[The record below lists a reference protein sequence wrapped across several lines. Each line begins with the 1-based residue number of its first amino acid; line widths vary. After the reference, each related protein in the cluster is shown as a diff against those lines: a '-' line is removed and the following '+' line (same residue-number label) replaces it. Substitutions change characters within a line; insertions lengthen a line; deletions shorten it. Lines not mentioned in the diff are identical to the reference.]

1 LNLMSKPFFHYPS
14 LQILCAIATGVVL
27 GYWWPAEAQSLRPLA
42 TWFVEIIRMLVGP
55 VMFCTV
61 AIGIASLRGVRQIGR
76 MGIRLLVYVEV
87 CTLLALV
94 AGLAGAWLFEPGLGV
109 HLPHSPA
116 APMAVS
122 LTATLSACIANN
134 RIMQLLLAA
143 MVCGMLLAWSGER
156 GERVCGLLDWLG
168 RRLFG
173 VIRVVLKTAP
183 LAALGAVAYAVGH
196 YGLMSMTPLLKLVGA
211 IYATTIVFVIV
222 VLGAVARWCG
232 FSLWRYL
239 LWIGDQLVLVLGT
252 ASSMA
257 AMPSLISR
265 LEQAGCAPAVARVVV
280 PVSYSFNLNGSCI
293 YLTLALGFLAQAAH
307 VELSLAQ
314 YGAILL
320 VAMVTSKASSGIAG
334 SAFLTLSATLAA
346 VPEIPADSLLLIVS
360 IERLLKC
367 RPLANVVGNG
377 MACMAVAA
385 WMGELD
391 PIRLREAGLV
401 PQSDELRALV

>member
-1 LNLMSKPFFHYPS
+1 MSKPFFYYPS
-14 LQILCAIATGVVL
+14 LQILGAIATGVVL
-27 GYWWPAEAQSLRPLA
+27 GYWWPDEAQLLRPLG
-42 TWFVEIIRMLVGP
+42 TWFVEAIRVLVGP

-61 AIGIASLRGVRQIGR
+61 AMGIASLRDVRQLGR
-76 MGIRLLVYVEV
+76 MGLRLLVYVEV
-87 CTLLALV
+87 CTLLALA
-94 AGLAGAWLFEPGLGV
+94 AGLIGAWLLEPGVGV
-109 HLPHSPA
+109 HLPQSTTHAGS
-116 APMAVS
+116 AP
-122 LTATLSACIANN
+122 LLATLRDCVASNI
-134 RIMQLLLAA
+134 IMQLLLAA
-143 MVCGMLLAWSGER
+143 MVCGTVLAWLGE
-156 GERVCGLLDWLG
+156 CGARACQLLEWGSRSLF
-168 RRLFG
+168 RL
-173 VIRVVLKTAP
+173 ISLVLKTAP

-211 IYATTIVFVIV
+211 IYLTTIVFVV
-222 VLGAVARWCG
+222 VVMGAVARWCG

-239 LWIGDQLVLVLGT
+239 LWIGDQLVLVAGT

-257 AMPSLISR
+257 AMPSLIRR
-265 LEQAGCAPAVARVVV
+265 LEQAGCAPAVARVAV

-293 YLTLALGFLAQAAH
+293 YLTLALGFLAQAAQ

-334 SAFLTLSATLAA
+334 SAFLTLSATLAV

-367 RPLANVVGNG
+367 RPLANVIGNG

-385 WMGELD
+385 WMGELN
-391 PIRLREAGLV
+391 PTQLREASLV
-401 PQSDELRALV
+401 RRRDQLRVLV

>member
-1 LNLMSKPFFHYPS
+1 MNKPFFYYPS
-14 LQILCAIATGVVL
+14 LHILCAIAAGAAL
-27 GYWWPAEAQSLRPLA
+27 GYWWPDQAQLLRPLGS
-42 TWFVEIIRMLVGP
+42 WFVEAIRLLVGP

-61 AIGIASLRGVRQIGR
+61 AIGIASLSDVRQLGR
-76 MGIRLLVYVEV
+76 LGLRLVVYVEV

-94 AGLAGAWLFEPGLGV
+94 AGLLGAWLLEPGLGV
-109 HLPHSPA
+109 HLPQA
-116 APMAVS
+116 ATHVASVPVLS
-122 LTATLSACIANN
+122 TLRACVERNFV
-134 RIMQLLLAA
+134 MQLLLAA
-143 MVCGMLLAWSGER
+143 IVCGTLLAWMGER
-156 GERVCGLLDWLG
+156 GTRVCRLLEWG
-168 RRLFG
+168 GQRLFG
-173 VIRVVLKTAP
+173 LIKLVLKTAP

-196 YGLMSMTPLLKLVGA
+196 YGLTSMAPLLKLIGA
-211 IYATTIVFVIV
+211 IYLTTIVFVIV
-222 VLGAVARWCG
+222 VMGAVARWCG

-257 AMPSLISR
+257 AMPSLIRR
-265 LEQAGCAPAVARVVV
+265 LEQAGCAPAVARVAV

-293 YLTLALGFLAQAAH
+293 YLTLALGFLAQAAQ

-314 YGAILL
+314 YGTILL

-367 RPLANVVGNG
+367 RTLANVIGNG

-391 PIRLREAGLV
+391 PTQLKDASLVRRSDQLRVLV
-401 PQSDELRALV
+401 

>member
-1 LNLMSKPFFHYPS
+1 MSKPVFYYPS
-14 LQILCAIATGVVL
+14 LQILCAIAAGAVL
-27 GYWWPAEAQSLRPLA
+27 GYWWPAEAQLLRPLG
-42 TWFVEIIRMLVGP
+42 TWFVDAIRLLVGP

-61 AIGIASLRGVRQIGR
+61 VIGIASLRDVRQLGR
-76 MGIRLLVYVEV
+76 MGLRLMVYVEI

-94 AGLAGAWLFEPGLGV
+94 AGLAGAWLLEPGVGV
-109 HLPHSPA
+109 HLPQSAATPA
-116 APMAVS
+116 TAS
-122 LTATLSACIANN
+122 LMTTLRACVARNS
-134 RIMQLLLAA
+134 IMQLLLAA
-143 MVCGMLLAWSGER
+143 I
-156 GERVCGLLDWLG
+156 VCGLLLAWMGERGARVAGWLDWSG

-173 VIRVVLKTAP
+173 VIRLVLKTAP

-196 YGLMSMTPLLKLVGA
+196 YGLMSMTPLLKLIGA
-211 IYATTIVFVIV
+211 IYVTTILFVIV
-222 VLGAVARWCG
+222 VMGTVARWCG

-257 AMPSLISR
+257 AMPSLIRR
-265 LEQAGCAPAVARVVV
+265 LEQAGCAPAVARLAV

-293 YLTLALGFLAQAAH
+293 YLTLALGFLAQAAQ
-307 VELSLAQ
+307 VELSLSQ

-367 RPLANVVGNG
+367 RPLANVIGNG

-391 PIRLREAGLV
+391 PTLLREAGLV
-401 PQSDELRALV
+401 RRSDQLRVLV

>member
-1 LNLMSKPFFHYPS
+1 MSKPFLYYPT
-14 LQILCAIATGVVL
+14 LQILCAIGAGVVL
-27 GYWWPAEAQSLRPLA
+27 GYCWPDQAQLLRPLG
-42 TWFVEIIRMLVGP
+42 TWFVEAIRLLVGP

-61 AIGIASLRGVRQIGR
+61 ATGIASLRDVRRLGR
-76 MGIRLLVYVEV
+76 MGLRLLVYVEV
-87 CTLLALV
+87 CTLLALA
-94 AGLAGAWLFEPGLGV
+94 AGLLGAWLLEPGVGV
-109 HLPHSPA
+109 HLPRSPA
-116 APMAVS
+116 PAAGLP
-122 LTATLSACIANN
+122 LLDTLRACVARNS
-134 RIMQLLLAA
+134 IMQMLLAA
-143 MVCGMLLAWSGER
+143 MVCGTLLAWLGPR
-156 GERVCGLLDWLG
+156 GARACQALAWGG
-168 RRLFG
+168 RSLFR

-211 IYATTIVFVIV
+211 IYLTTIVFVIV
-222 VLGAVARWCG
+222 VMGTVARWCG
-232 FSLWRYL
+232 FSLLRYL

-265 LEQAGCAPAVARVVV
+265 MEQAGCAPAVARLAV
-280 PVSYSFNLNGSCI
+280 PVSYSFNLNGSCV
-293 YLTLALGFLAQAAH
+293 YLTLALGFLAQAAQ

-367 RPLANVVGNG
+367 RPLANVIGNG

-391 PIRLREAGLV
+391 PTRLKDASLMRRR
-401 PQSDELRALV
+401 DELRVLV